1 MQFKQRYLL
10 YLLLAIVLGYLLV
23 RFWFIIAWVLIAGV
37 ISLLGRP
44 LMNLSGRL
52 HIGRFYLPRFVRAL
66 FTLSMFYGVLA
77 LFVAL
82 FIPLLIEQAGLL
94 ATMDPARITRAL
106 SEPLADLEAWLVS
119 MGFAEASVEQAL
131 NDVIQQMVRDFFS
144 IGSLPDF
151 LSGAVGF
158 LTSFV
163 ISLFA
168 ITFMS
173 FFFLKD
179 DQLFYRMVMAATP
192 DDYMDRVKRVLRNTK
207 NLLTRYFAGIIVQVS
222 LFTAVVTLGFTLT
235 GNKYAL
241 LVGFVSGILNLIP
254 YVGPLL
260 AAVFGILVAVT
271 TNLHLEFYN
280 DLLWHIFRTYLVFFT
295 AQVLDNYVFG
305 PAIFGKMVRAHPI
318 EIFTVVIVAGYLA
331 GIPGMVIAIPT
342 YTVIRIIAK
351 EFLSEFKIVQKLT
364 QNI

>member
-1 MQFKQRYLL
+1 MQFRRRYLL
-10 YLLLAIVLGYLLV
+10 YLLLAVVTAYLLY

-44 LMNLSGRL
+44 LMNLLGRL
-52 HIGRFYLPRFVRAL
+52 HVGRFHLPRFLRAL
-66 FTLSMFYGVLA
+66 LTLATFYGLLA

-94 ATMDPARITRAL
+94 ASMDPARITKAL
-106 SEPLADLEAWLVS
+106 SDPLADLEAWLVS
-119 MGFAEASVEQAL
+119 MGFAQTSVEEAI
-131 NDVIQQMVRDFFS
+131 NSVIQQVVRDFFS
-144 IGSLPDF
+144 VGSLPDL
-151 LSGAVGF
+151 LSSTVSF
-158 LTSFV
+158 LTGFV

-192 DDYMDRVKRVLRNTK
+192 DPYMDRVKRVLRNTK
-207 NLLTRYFAGIIVQVS
+207 KLLTRYFAGIIVQLS
-222 LFTAVVTLGFTLT
+222 LFASVVTLGFTLT

-241 LVGFVSGILNLIP
+241 LVGFVAGILNLIP

-260 AAVFGILVAVT
+260 GAVFGILVAVT
-271 TNLHLEFYN
+271 TNLHLPFYN
-280 DLLWHIFRTYLVFFT
+280 ELLWHAFKTYLVFFT

-305 PAIFGKMVRAHPI
+305 PTIFGKMVRAHPI
-318 EIFTVVIVAGYLA
+318 EIFSVVIIAGYLA
-331 GIPGMVIAIPT
+331 GIPGMIIAIPT

-351 EFLSEFKIVQKLT
+351 EFLSEFKIVQQLT
-364 QNI
+364 QNL